1 MPRAAALRSAVRSL
15 LLPLL
20 GIAAVTGGG
29 AARGQ
34 AQDEEEVRR
43 HGIFVDTVEVSLIT
57 LEIFASREGEPVAD
71 LGAEEF
77 RVHDDGRPVE
87 ITHFTR
93 IDQQRPAAPSALSD
107 SLSDRPIAAAAATDR
122 RDAATVILLVD
133 QLFVSPTSRKRV
145 FDATASRLGAL
156 IDGGARVMV
165 VSKTREISVE
175 QELTS
180 NPELVRMALDRLSQT
195 APPGYASEIST
206 MVDLWNLTP
215 DAAES
220 RQTGPGQPE
229 PGLTTT
235 ELDAQSAYQDARG
248 LSLRIHADVAASLGT
263 LDRFLDS
270 LAGVPGRKALV
281 YVADRLPL
289 HPAELLWRIWWEK
302 YGFEHGSKF
311 GVTVTGPAELDL
323 SSSLEALI
331 SDANSSRVAF
341 YPIGTDAGPNLA
353 SAASRGL
360 TTPTRSV
367 ARTTESVAGDGLL
380 WLSRR
385 SGGRAAV
392 RSGNLDALFDGLERD
407 LASYYSISYVSPHD
421 GDGESHRV
429 EVRVAR
435 PGVELRYPT
444 EYRAKSADQRTT
456 DRTLSALTL
465 GVEDNALDVR
475 VSVGKSRK
483 RGALYT
489 TPLEIKVP
497 MANLVLL
504 PDAASHRGKLSIQ
517 LIARDSKGHF
527 SAPVLVRLPFEVRN
541 SDVARALSQTVDYE
555 AEMTLD
561 GGSHT
566 IAVGVH
572 DDLGYSASTVK
583 VELDVGGSR

>member
-1 MPRAAALRSAVRSL
+1 
-15 LLPLL
+15 
-20 GIAAVTGGG
+20 
-29 AARGQ
+29 
-34 AQDEEEVRR
+34 
-43 HGIFVDTVEVSLIT
+43 
-57 LEIFASREGEPVAD
+57 
-71 LGAEEF
+71 
-77 RVHDDGRPVE
+77 
-87 ITHFTR
+87 
-93 IDQQRPAAPSALSD
+93 
-107 SLSDRPIAAAAATDR
+107 
-122 RDAATVILLVD
+122 
-133 QLFVSPTSRKRV
+133 
-145 FDATASRLGAL
+145 
-156 IDGGARVMV
+156 
-165 VSKTREISVE
+165 
-175 QELTS
+175 
-180 NPELVRMALDRLSQT
+180 
-195 APPGYASEIST
+195 
-206 MVDLWNLTP
+206 
-215 DAAES
+215 
-220 RQTGPGQPE
+220 
-229 PGLTTT
+229 
-235 ELDAQSAYQDARG
+235 
-248 LSLRIHADVAASLGT
+248 
-263 LDRFLDS
+263 
-270 LAGVPGRKALV
+270 
-281 YVADRLPL
+281 
-289 HPAELLWRIWWEK
+289 
-302 YGFEHGSKF
+302 
-311 GVTVTGPAELDL
+311 
-323 SSSLEALI
+323 
-331 SDANSSRVAF
+331 
-341 YPIGTDAGPNLA
+341 
-353 SAASRGL
+353 
-360 TTPTRSV
+360 
-367 ARTTESVAGDGLL
+367 VAGDGLL

-517 LIARDSKGHF
+517 LIARDSKGQF